1 MRVFFSSPDSGP
13 PDGGGGCLVGF
24 GSASGGAE
32 ADASATPRRLGACR
46 RWALLVE
53 GRTLLAAPYA
63 FTRDLI
69 GTVRGPWGDDL
80 GSRHAD

>member
-1 MRVFFSSPDSGP
+1 MGVVVAWLGLGARRVALKPT
-13 PDGGGGCLVGF
+13 LL
-24 GSASGGAE
+24 
-32 ADASATPRRLGACR
+32 RRPGACR

-80 GSRHAD
+80 GSRHTD

>member
-1 MRVFFSSPDSGP
+1 MVVDWLG
-13 PDGGGGCLVGF
+13 L
-24 GSASGGAE
+24 GA
-32 ADASATPRRLGACR
+32 RRGALEPTLLRRPGACR

-80 GSRHAD
+80 GSRHTD

>member
-1 MRVFFSSPDSGP
+1 MVVAWLG
-13 PDGGGGCLVGF
+13 
-24 GSASGGAE
+24 
-32 ADASATPRRLGACR
+32 LGARRVALKPTLLGRPGAGC
-46 RWALLVE
+46 RWALMVE

-80 GSRHAD
+80 GSRHTD